1 MIELIDSTYTLQGI
15 NELMYRMHSPWHQ
28 LLSIMTTFTISFF
41 YLDWFFQVS
50 IVIMFKVSY
59 VVDILSLP
67 SMNRIHFE
75 DET

>member
-1 MIELIDSTYTLQGI
+1 
-15 NELMYRMHSPWHQ
+15 MYRMHSPWHQ

>member
-1 MIELIDSTYTLQGI
+1 
-15 NELMYRMHSPWHQ
+15 MYRMHSPWYQ
-28 LLSIMTTFTISFF
+28 LLSRMTTFTISFF